1 MPHTPKPMGNLPD
14 RPKRTFNSS
23 IRDGSSLREFT
34 GRARRA
40 LHFQMGGALALAA
53 QPGAGFTS
61 ELPEI
66 CEYRAKLDGVDA
78 AARSIF
84 SPTAKRCS
92 CHFENASLSG
102 RFIASCIGI
111 FARSIKPCLRSSH
124 HFLGFDLG
132 DFAEFR
138 PRPNRLARL
147 PKGRRPLFL
156 IGPDSR
162 LARPT
167 SHNRSRTQLRV
178 W

>member
-1 MPHTPKPMGNLPD
+1 MRSLILVFGGISTLGLASVHATYAKPMGNLPD

-23 IRDGSSLREFT
+23 IRNGSSLREFT

-66 CEYRAKLDGVDA
+66 CEYRAKLTELMQ
-78 AARSIF
+78 RSAVF

-111 FARSIKPCLRSSH
+111 LPDRLSPACVPHTISLDSIQVISRSFGPVQIGLPDCLKAMPAFSH
-124 HFLGFDLG
+124 W
-132 DFAEFR
+132 
-138 PRPNRLARL
+138 P
-147 PKGRRPLFL
+147 
-156 IGPDSR
+156 
-162 LARPT
+162 
-167 SHNRSRTQLRV
+167 
-178 W
+178 

>member
-1 MPHTPKPMGNLPD
+1 MRSLILVFGGISILGLASVHATYAKPMGNLPD

-23 IRDGSSLREFT
+23 IRNGSSLREFT

-66 CEYRAKLDGVDA
+66 CEYRAKLTELMQ
-78 AARSIF
+78 RSAVF

-111 FARSIKPCLRSSH
+111 FARSIKPCPACVPHTISLDSIPVISRSFGPVQIGLPDCLKAMPAFSH
-124 HFLGFDLG
+124 W
-132 DFAEFR
+132 
-138 PRPNRLARL
+138 P
-147 PKGRRPLFL
+147 
-156 IGPDSR
+156 
-162 LARPT
+162 
-167 SHNRSRTQLRV
+167 
-178 W
+178 